1 MTVQK
6 HCDFTQISMSEEI
19 QVEEEMSNEIQAEE
33 DWKCQHEAIKMC
45 LFSADITNFLN
56 WNIIRWVMFSIP
68 PETTL
73 WHLQQLPDWKTKWQE
88 AIIESPVGNPPP
100 YETYPASSGNIIT
113 HALNLSFLFS
123 QTDCKLEKLDAIFEF
138 GGGYGCLCRL
148 MHRLGFS
155 GEYTS
160 LDLPALIC
168 LQRYYLSRTL
178 NERITFLEDADKFSE
193 KLAVNRGNSLFVAMW
208 SISEAPLSLRE
219 KILDAVCIN
228 TDYVFIC
235 FQSQHKDFDNMAIF
249 MEFAKKNTNY
259 QWKLGEVPYLII
271 TGAKHYYL
279 FGERK

>member
-1 MTVQK
+1 MTVQE

-19 QVEEEMSNEIQAEE
+19 QVEE
-33 DWKCQHEAIKMC
+33 DWKYQHEAIIAC
-45 LFSADITNFLN
+45 LYSADITNFLN
-56 WNIIRWVMFSIP
+56 WNVIRWAMFSIP
-68 PETTL
+68 PETVL
-73 WHLQQLPDWKTKWQE
+73 WYLQKLPDWKTKWKE

-100 YETYPASSGNIIT
+100 YKAYPASSGNIIT
-113 HALNLSFLFS
+113 HALNLSFFLS
-123 QTDCKLEKLDAIFEF
+123 QTDCKLEKLNAIFEF

-160 LDLPALIC
+160 LDLPALIH
-168 LQRYYLSRTL
+168 LQRYYLSRTV
-178 NERITFLEDADKFSE
+178 NEQITFLEDADEFSE
-193 KLAVNRGNSLFVAMW
+193 KLVVNRGNSLFVAMW

-249 MEFAKKNTNY
+249 MEFAEKNINY